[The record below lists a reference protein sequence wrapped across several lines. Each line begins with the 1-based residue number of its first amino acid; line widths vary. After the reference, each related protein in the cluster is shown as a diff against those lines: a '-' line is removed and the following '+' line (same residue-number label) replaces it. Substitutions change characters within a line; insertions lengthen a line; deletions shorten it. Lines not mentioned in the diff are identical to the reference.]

1 MMLVLRQQFGA
12 ICVEKDSAFRSILTC
27 RKKNEKVVAG
37 FIADQ
42 TPSVRNIHYWTTF
55 LNQDT
60 LLQTGME
67 RIARQLGLAVVYL
80 DIKKV
85 ERGHYVGNF
94 SVITADLE
102 RGKQA
107 VDEHW
112 HEISD
117 PVKLQEW
124 RVQKFAYQYL
134 LNLKQQYEDDLKT
147 AKIELE
153 KIQNPKR
160 EINKDY
166 DNE

>member
-1 MMLVLRQQFGA
+1 MAQRGRPRKNPPKPVISLNDPQEVLA
-12 ICVEKDSAFRSILTC
+12 A
-27 RKKNEKVVAG
+27 
-37 FIADQ
+37 
-42 TPSVRNIHYWTTF
+42 
-55 LNQDT
+55 
-60 LLQTGME
+60 
-67 RIARQLGLAVVYL
+67 RIAECEQVLNHWSSCAAL
-80 DIKKV
+80 
-85 ERGHYVGNF
+85 

-134 LNLKQQYEDDLKT
+134 LTLKQQYEDDLKT